1 MRPELRPKTVS
12 DQLVITHNTFKTVG
26 HPQVPI
32 GLNGAGWKNSHQA
45 ISTLTKNFHEIV
57 TIDSNFTVQISL
69 GNGLL
74 THFVD
79 AVAIYVSVLD
89 YIFTAD
95 DVLKF
100 LFATPRWI
108 EGTEECVTGFVCD
121 CYGNAVV
128 RHNPPLLF
136 NIAKDPSERIPLDIT
151 TQDHKHLL
159 QEINNFIAEH
169 NTELYKEPPENQ
181 FAWRRLMPVPWL
193 QPCCNFPYCH
203 CTDPVYP

>member
-1 MRPELRPKTVS
+1 M
-12 DQLVITHNTFKTVG
+12 
-26 HPQVPI
+26 
-32 GLNGAGWKNSHQA
+32 NGAGWKNSHQA

-95 DVLKF
+95 DVWKF

-108 EGTEECVTGFVCD
+108 QDTEECVTGFVCD

-151 TQDHKHLL
+151 AQDHKHLL

-169 NTELYKEPPENQ
+169 NTELYNEPTENQ
-181 FAWRRLMPVPWL
+181 FAWRRLMPVTWL
-193 QPCCNFPYCH
+193 QPCCNFPYCR

>member
-1 MRPELRPKTVS
+1 MRPELHPKTVS
-12 DQLVITHNTFKTVG
+12 DQLVITLNKFKTVG
-26 HPQVPI
+26 TMCPSS
-32 GLNGAGWKNSHQA
+32 NS
-45 ISTLTKNFHEIV
+45 LEWCWV
-57 TIDSNFTVQISL
+57 EVFTPRYFYSDYSDFSQNRFKYHYTNIMK
-69 GNGLL
+69 GLL

-79 AVAIYVSVLD
+79 TVTIYVLVLD
-89 YIFTAD
+89 FIFTAD
-95 DVLKF
+95 DVWKF

-136 NIAKDPSERIPLDIT
+136 NVAKDPSERIPLDIT

-169 NTELYKEPPENQ
+169 NTELYNEPTANQ
-181 FAWRRLMPVPWL
+181 FCVATSDASAMVTTML
-193 QPCCNFPYCH
+193 
-203 CTDPVYP
+203 